1 MLPTNRQLGSTD
13 LGTSF
18 PDIIMNNVC
27 AVSDGQVTG
36 FQAFLHD
43 PKSLKETVDQ
53 IGKMSIPKRF
63 IEAVTARRVATN
75 GINSTWRCPLNLQTP
90 LTCPMPWTV
99 IEANQN
105 SATETTIE
113 YQLMRT
119 IDFIGRNYI
128 RKRFY
133 IKIFRI

>member
-1 MLPTNRQLGSTD
+1 MLAPNRQLGSTD

-27 AVSDGQVTG
+27 AVSDGQITG

-63 IEAVTARRVATN
+63 IEAVTARRVAH
-75 GINSTWRCPLNLQTP
+75 NLSDLDQFFFH
-90 LTCPMPWTV
+90 L
-99 IEANQN
+99 
-105 SATETTIE
+105 
-113 YQLMRT
+113 
-119 IDFIGRNYI
+119 
-128 RKRFY
+128 
-133 IKIFRI
+133 